1 MRISFELDDDDLRHF
16 RLIMDE
22 SRKAARRMAPED
34 IVAAA
39 EELLTDAPNSKFY
52 PGTPGATAAHDPDAL
67 RRRMAIATQGRN
79 QGA

>member
-39 EELLTDAPNSKFY
+39 EELLTDAPNSNLVLSWNAWSDC
-52 PGTPGATAAHDPDAL
+52 GS
-67 RRRMAIATQGRN
+67 
-79 QGA
+79 

>member
-39 EELLTDAPNSKFY
+39 EELLTDA
-52 PGTPGATAAHDPDAL
+52 HDPDAL